1 MEDEGFKSLT
11 MTIDGAIGK
20 LWCPM
25 RGESSLTHPK
35 NIGNVLGANQ
45 SLRANYE
52 NFNLSHLIN
61 IQGVCEIG

>member
-25 RGESSLTHPK
+25 RGESSLMHPE
-35 NIGNVLGANQ
+35 NIGNVSGANQ
-45 SLRANYE
+45 SIRANYG

-61 IQGVCEIG
+61 IQGVYGIG